1 MRWEGEGK
9 GGGADRASVESE
21 FMRGMR
27 SEREPGEKK
36 EKGRGGWCG
45 CTSQWMS
52 LRQRRIRVRT
62 FSNSSALHQLH

>member
-36 EKGRGGWCG
+36 KKGEGDGVDVLLSG
-45 CTSQWMS
+45 C
-52 LRQRRIRVRT
+52 L
-62 FSNSSALHQLH
+62 